1 MKNTKAVRR
10 PTQNMDAHPVQLRR
24 IIQLI
29 PKCYSDRKLIQR
41 LLKVWELDRRNEY
54 LYDILTGAEKKDLFM
69 LAEIQPILDGIIK
82 RLKEEDDKDK
92 IAALEENKEYFEDLL
107 EQGYLF
113 LVIDGQHRLDVLSTF
128 FQLKTATKPFTSPRS
143 EPIHDYGHE
152 IGPKKEF
159 VPYNINLKSF
169 KDYPE
174 TIRDSILDET
184 YLLVSVIK
192 SGNIKELK
200 GLFSRANH
208 GTPVTFF
215 EDILTS
221 SFGPVF
227 RYITD
232 LHDEKNQ
239 TRNIGTISKKFNGFS
254 HAYSE
259 ENKGIAYSS
268 SEQLLYIL
276 SGYGTKKELKL
287 GSEIKKGIWN
297 IFDDEFNLPQKA
309 KDLHK
314 EIINTIAD
322 GLTKKKSL
330 DPLKRSSYHN
340 AFIFLC
346 AMRDKNHPQRKGFP
360 HIPVFKVKK
369 KIELMEWF
377 FAKEVKRLAKDKHI
391 MDGDKKRIHKTWD
404 GKEEHII
411 NPHSFS
417 EKCRQ
422 IWNMGYV
429 EMRLNMM
436 WEDFVKEYEDLELK
450 GIIVREGK
458 SVTNQPQK
466 RIDVAVSNDFK
477 DANGE
482 SVDIFK
488 DLLGSDSQYD
498 IGHIIHKDAG
508 GDASLENLQLEHSV
522 ANRRQQNR

>member
-1 MKNTKAVRR
+1 
-10 PTQNMDAHPVQLRR
+10 
-24 IIQLI
+24 
-29 PKCYSDRKLIQR
+29 
-41 LLKVWELDRRNEY
+41 
-54 LYDILTGAEKKDLFM
+54 
-69 LAEIQPILDGIIK
+69 
-82 RLKEEDDKDK
+82 
-92 IAALEENKEYFEDLL
+92 
-107 EQGYLF
+107 
-113 LVIDGQHRLDVLSTF
+113 
-128 FQLKTATKPFTSPRS
+128 
-143 EPIHDYGHE
+143 
-152 IGPKKEF
+152 
-159 VPYNINLKSF
+159 
-169 KDYPE
+169 
-174 TIRDSILDET
+174 
-184 YLLVSVIK
+184 
-192 SGNIKELK
+192 
-200 GLFSRANH
+200 
-208 GTPVTFF
+208 
-215 EDILTS
+215 
-221 SFGPVF
+221 
-227 RYITD
+227 
-232 LHDEKNQ
+232 
-239 TRNIGTISKKFNGFS
+239 
-254 HAYSE
+254 
-259 ENKGIAYSS
+259 
-268 SEQLLYIL
+268 
-276 SGYGTKKELKL
+276 
-287 GSEIKKGIWN
+287 
-297 IFDDEFNLPQKA
+297 
-309 KDLHK
+309 
-314 EIINTIAD
+314 
-322 GLTKKKSL
+322 
-330 DPLKRSSYHN
+330 
-340 AFIFLC
+340 
-346 AMRDKNHPQRKGFP
+346 MRDKNHPQRKGFS
-360 HIPVFKVKK
+360 HIPVFKIKK

>member
-1 MKNTKAVRR
+1 MKHTTAVRR
-10 PTQNMDAHPVQLRR
+10 PTQKMKASPVRLRY
-24 IIQLI
+24 ILQLI

-54 LYDILTGAEKKDLFM
+54 LYDILTGAEQKDLIM
-69 LAEIQPILDGIIK
+69 LAEIQPILDAIIK
-82 RLKEEDDKDK
+82 RLEEEDDKDK
-92 IAALEENKEYFEDLL
+92 IEALKENKDYFEALL
-107 EQGYLF
+107 KKGYLF

-174 TIRDSILDET
+174 TIRDCIIDET

-192 SGNIKELK
+192 SGNLKELK
-200 GLFSRANH
+200 GLFGRANN
-208 GTPVTFF
+208 GTPIDFF
-215 EDILTS
+215 QDIISS

-232 LHDEKNQ
+232 LHDEKKQ
-239 TRNIGTISKKFNGFS
+239 TRNIGAISKKFKGFT
-254 HAYSE
+254 HAYSDE
-259 ENKGIAYSS
+259 HKGIAYSS

-276 SGYGTKKELKL
+276 SEYGTNKELFADT
-287 GSEIKKGIWN
+287 KKGLGK
-297 IFDDEFNLPQKA
+297 IFDDVFNLPQKV
-309 KDLHK
+309 KDLHT

-322 GLTKKKSL
+322 GLTKKKNL

-377 FAKEVKRLAKDKHI
+377 FAKEVKRLVKDKYI
-391 MDGDKKRIHKTWD
+391 MDGDKFRIHKTWD
-404 GKEEHII
+404 GKEEHVL

-422 IWNMGYV
+422 IWNRGYI
-429 EMRLNMM
+429 EMRINLM

-466 RIDVAVSNDFK
+466 RIDVAVSNDFI

-482 SVDIFK
+482 SVDIFN

-498 IGHIIHKDAG
+498 LGHIIHKADG